1 MQTHYAIFQ
10 KHLIEA
16 GYEFKKDNNDDW
28 ICVDKASKAVVA
40 LHRQLGNL
48 LKHLEKEF
56 GE

>member
-1 MQTHYAIFQ
+1 MQTHSAVFQ
-10 KHLIEA
+10 KQLIEA

-28 ICVDKASKAVVA
+28 ICVDKASKCVVA